1 MKCEFCNNE
10 FSDTVLPLHRE
21 RCEKR
26 TPVSDSKSEIE
37 QLKGK
42 ADLLGIS
49 YAQNVSKS
57 KLEKLIEEAEK

>member
-10 FSDTVLPLHRE
+10 FSDTVLPLHLE

-26 TPVSDSKSEIE
+26 KPESEKKSDIE
-37 QLKGK
+37 QIKEK
-42 ADLLGIS
+42 ADSLGIT